1 MTMKSDTNLERN
13 RLVVSKLTLG
23 IWQIFSWALES
34 LKNFPFTGFH
44 LSKVYIVWAKKVQRN
59 DLSWHWRVMQN
70 LKKNWLVVW
79 EMTWEIWQIFTD
91 HLKVSKL
98 ELGWDTFVESRK
110 CLSLKLKFTEELC
123 VMAMKNN
130 AKFEEE
136 LTCRYQ
142 IDRNLTNFDS
152 NTLKIWK
159 ICSLIRSF
167 DQCI

>member
-23 IWQIFSWALES
+23 IWQIFTLALES
-34 LKNFPFTGFH
+34 LKNFPFTGF
-44 LSKVYIVWAKKVQRN
+44 LLNKVYIVWAKKVQRSY
-59 DLSWHWRVMQN
+59 LSWHWRAMQN

-79 EMTWEIWQIFTD
+79 EMTRGIWQIFTD
-91 HLKVSKL
+91 HLNVSKL
-98 ELGWDTFVESRK
+98 ELGWDTFVKSRK
-110 CLSLKLKFTEELC
+110 CLSLKFTEELC
-123 VMAMKNN
+123 VMTRKND

-136 LTCRYQ
+136 LTCHFQ

-159 ICSLIRSF
+159 IWPLIRSF
-167 DQCI
+167 DECK